1 MLRGDAKIPCST
13 GERADRQEAGMWHRL
28 QIALVFLAPVA
39 LIGGLY
45 LLGLAI
51 PVPHLGRDYVIR
63 LALPQ
68 AGEPVGLPP
77 IEGPT
82 DPSRPLVVIDAGHGG
97 HDPGAVGMG
106 FREKTLALGL
116 ARSLRDELLRE
127 GGIRVALTRDDDR
140 FLVLEERAEIARA
153 LGADLFLS
161 IHADSAGEKDE
172 VSGASVYTLS
182 ERASSEAAARFA
194 ARENSADQVNGVPL
208 AGRSENIN
216 SILVELSQRRSSEG
230 SASFAGLILREGEG
244 ELRFHPQARR
254 AASLVVLRAPD
265 VPSVLYEA
273 GFVTNPEDA
282 DRLASPEGRERFA
295 TVMARAIRIYFAREA
310 GF

>member
-1 MLRGDAKIPCST
+1 
-13 GERADRQEAGMWHRL
+13 MWHRL

-63 LALPQ
+63 LALPE

-97 HDPGAVGMG
+97 HDPGAVGEG

-116 ARSLRDELLRE
+116 ARALRDELLRE

-194 ARENSADQVNGVPL
+194 ARENSVDQVNGVPL
-208 AGRSENIN
+208 AGRSENVN

-230 SASFAGLILREGEG
+230 SASFASLILREGEG

-282 DRLASPEGRERFA
+282 GRLASPEGRERFA
-295 TVMARAIRIYFAREA
+295 KAMARAIRIYFAREA
-310 GF
+310 GA